1 MLGRNDVIWLVSE
14 KRVFLVEQTILAA
27 SFGSLLSLPAQFCR
41 NTYAHCTGFD
51 RNLAFTSRMS
61 VSAI

>member
-1 MLGRNDVIWLVSE
+1 
-14 KRVFLVEQTILAA
+14 VEQTILAA